1 MLVFYTLFTKNI
13 FCLKHATTGNVCN
26 LSYPAACGSGVG
38 STVTSGSGSG
48 SGGAGLIPSASSIS
62 HLAEVRYLADSDNLS
77 NSEAVRK

>member
-1 MLVFYTLFTKNI
+1 MKIVVAPVGDLCV
-13 FCLKHATTGNVCN
+13 AGNTCAC